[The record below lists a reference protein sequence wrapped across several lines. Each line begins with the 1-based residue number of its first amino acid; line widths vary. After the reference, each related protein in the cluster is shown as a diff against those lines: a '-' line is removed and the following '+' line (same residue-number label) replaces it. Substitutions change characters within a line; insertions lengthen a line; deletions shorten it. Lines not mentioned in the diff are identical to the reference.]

1 MGGVPTDFQALDQI
15 VGLAAQRRLA
25 LLPVVMFT
33 PVTTS
38 GWAYTCPSTC
48 TWKSFPN
55 VDELTLLGV
64 NCVSLG
70 LLPVLVGPS

>member
-1 MGGVPTDFQALDQI
+1 MS
-15 VGLAAQRRLA
+15 
-25 LLPVVMFT
+25 T

-48 TWKSFPN
+48 TPKSFPN

-70 LLPVLVGPS
+70 LLPTLVGPL